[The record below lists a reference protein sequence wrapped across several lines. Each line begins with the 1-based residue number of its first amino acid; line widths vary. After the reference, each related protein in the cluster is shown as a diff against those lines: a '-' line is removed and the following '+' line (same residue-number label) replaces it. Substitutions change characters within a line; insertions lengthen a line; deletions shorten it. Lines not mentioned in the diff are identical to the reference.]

1 MDLTKLK
8 EHAKKYAIANK
19 SWKKSIETILTTA
32 EKELLWEDI
41 KEYEKRRVEA
51 EREIEKLNQE
61 KQLKV
66 QNLKKQQ
73 EAISVNSTSEISSH
87 IEFLKREKAQI
98 DEMVSWTAALAEN
111 IPNFHRLF
119 QENIDKINRFIS
131 WLNELNRNIRNDA
144 DSCVQN
150 YKREIK
156 NEIEQKKASLNTKL
170 KEYYEEQKQAIK
182 KNLDNESSW
191 KHKKMYL
198 WKEWSE
204 INDKM
209 SKKWLFTGYTIII
222 FLSILIVVIDYLLIK
237 NDVSTAYWWNS
248 RLATRD
254 TIIISQYIIPWI
266 FSFWILVYWIVEK
279 KILETKFRKI
289 FANFI
294 IYWSSFVLLI
304 LPPLIWILFSW
315 WTYEFNQE
323 EGMKILWRFFVYFML
338 LPICV
343 YLVGKFVTREYMHI
357 YLSNIVYRI
366 KWFFKKLLYPFGK
379 LFWLFER
386 KMLVN
391 VSWFWI
397 KFKWKPMNELEEK
410 TEHLNVLFNNI
421 NSIDEQVRDIKAK
434 CNEIIKWL
442 KWSNKVFN
450 ERVKNLNNNL
460 SYTYK
465 ELNRELSELDRIH
478 RQEIRQIDQQ
488 IDNLSEWLW
497 LDEENLSNAREAIR
511 DWVLEAYNE
520 N

>member
-1 MDLTKLK
+1 
-8 EHAKKYAIANK
+8 
-19 SWKKSIETILTTA
+19 
-32 EKELLWEDI
+32 
-41 KEYEKRRVEA
+41 
-51 EREIEKLNQE
+51 
-61 KQLKV
+61 
-66 QNLKKQQ
+66 
-73 EAISVNSTSEISSH
+73 
-87 IEFLKREKAQI
+87 
-98 DEMVSWTAALAEN
+98 
-111 IPNFHRLF
+111 
-119 QENIDKINRFIS
+119 
-131 WLNELNRNIRNDA
+131 
-144 DSCVQN
+144 
-150 YKREIK
+150 
-156 NEIEQKKASLNTKL
+156 
-170 KEYYEEQKQAIK
+170 
-182 KNLDNESSW
+182 
-191 KHKKMYL
+191 MYL

-450 ERVKNLNNNL
+450 ERVKNLNNNF